1 MSTSGWDI
9 SDLTDYVRRNP
20 RAITPEISQIIADQ
34 KPEKRSKYGNNV
46 FEAEGI
52 IWDSKREYNRYCELR
67 LMQRAG
73 EISNLRRQV
82 PFILQDKQSG
92 IRAITYIA
100 DFVYDELGGNLMVV
114 EDVKSEITK
123 KIPGYRIKKK
133 MFLARYGKQ
142 YEFREV

>member
-20 RAITPEISQIIADQ
+20 RAITPEISRLMAEQS
-34 KPEKRSKYGNNV
+34 KKRSKYGNNV
-46 FEAEGI
+46 FEAEEI
-52 IWDSKREYNRYCELR
+52 IWDSNKEYNRYCELR

-100 DFVYDELGGNLMVV
+100 DFVYDELGGNLVVV

>member
-1 MSTSGWDI
+1 MTASWDI
-9 SDLTDYVRRNP
+9 SDLDAYLRRNP
-20 RAITPEISQIIADQ
+20 KAINAEISRLMAEQP
-34 KPEKRSKYGNNV
+34 KKRSKYGNNV

-52 IWDSKREYNRYCELR
+52 IWDSNKEYSRYCELR
-67 LMQRAG
+67 LLEKAG
-73 EISNLRRQV
+73 EVTHLSRQV
-82 PFILQDKQSG
+82 PFILQDKQPG

-100 DFVYDELGGNLMVV
+100 DFVYVEFGSNLVVV

-133 MFLARYGKQ
+133 MFLARYGKD